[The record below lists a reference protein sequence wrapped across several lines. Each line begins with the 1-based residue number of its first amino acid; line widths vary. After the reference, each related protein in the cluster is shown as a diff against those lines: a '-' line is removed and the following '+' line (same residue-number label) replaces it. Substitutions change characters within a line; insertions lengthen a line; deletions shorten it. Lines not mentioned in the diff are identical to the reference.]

1 MPRAKG
7 YLLAHTPEL
16 VEAILTDWRA
26 GHTYKRMS
34 KEHDLT
40 PNTVAGI
47 VGRNKKPGEVSERTF
62 FHPRPSEARERPTVP
77 SVRRPPLSGGKMPTG
92 RSVVHQPKMVA
103 VAGARFRECQYIAGV
118 PSADDTCKCRAA
130 TGVSRVYCPE
140 HEARVWRPVRSEEA
154 A

>member
-62 FHPRPSEARERPTVP
+62 FHPPPSEARERPTLPGGRP
-77 SVRRPPLSGGKMPTG
+77 SRRGKMPTG
-92 RSVVHQPKMVA
+92 RSVIPTHKMVA
-103 VAGARFRECQYIAGV
+103 STRYRECQWIAGE
-118 PSADDTCKCRAA
+118 PTADDACKCGAA
-130 TGVSRVYCPE
+130 AGASRVYCKE
-140 HEARVWRPVRSEEA
+140 HEARVWRQARSEEA
-154 A
+154 V